1 MTKSLTEIV
10 TELRE
15 LFPALPDEKIAE
27 LALGQTKK
35 GNHSGVTV
43 SELLKP
49 IRKIY
54 WEKELK
60 RLRAKKKSDGSM
72 NLKDT
77 STYRVYDNHWKRLES
92 IFGERDIAGLK
103 ANDVIKVALLAE
115 EDSINHWNSINT
127 SRQQKGLPLKEFTG
141 ANAYNACVDAISVV
155 FKYAIDE

>member
-1 MTKSLTEIV
+1 MTKSLIEIV

-60 RLRAKKKSDGSM
+60 H
-72 NLKDT
+72 
-77 STYRVYDNHWKRLES
+77 V
-92 IFGERDIAGLK
+92 
-103 ANDVIKVALLAE
+103 
-115 EDSINHWNSINT
+115 
-127 SRQQKGLPLKEFTG
+127 
-141 ANAYNACVDAISVV
+141 
-155 FKYAIDE
+155 